1 LISTSNQFFPKS
13 GNGQIMSEITCEATK
28 NCDRNQKTFKAY
40 YASWLGFMS
49 LIVPKNVTDPS
60 MAKFKTSAVA
70 AGQQCSGGKDGKH
83 CGIRWTM
90 QAEWDQTTGL
100 EQEMAVL
107 GVLNAIMVPFKQQGP
122 YNVDNGGESKSNPNA
137 GVDEDPKTR
146 TITSGDRAGAGILT
160 AVFVGTWVAG
170 LAWAIWG

>member
-1 LISTSNQFFPKS
+1 
-13 GNGQIMSEITCEATK
+13 
-28 NCDRNQKTFKAY
+28 
-40 YASWLGFMS
+40 
-49 LIVPKNVTDPS
+49 
-60 MAKFKTSAVA
+60 
-70 AGQQCSGGKDGKH
+70 
-83 CGIRWTM
+83 M